1 MVGRLCSTAAR
12 VPCDTWLL
20 HRLSHRVLRIH
31 LNSAA
36 EWIPLQY
43 LLLLVVTLH
52 GLHLDVLGY
61 LQLLFLLNFGL
72 IFLHLYLLLN
82 ARNLVSHAHRV
93 RLHLLAHLERL
104 TGRLGIP
111 RLNHLADVN
120 LRLRQVHQLE
130 VRADLQLLIILI
142 RRWNG

>member
-1 MVGRLCSTAAR
+1 MR
-12 VPCDTWLL
+12 V
-20 HRLSHRVLRIH
+20 H

-72 IFLHLYLLLN
+72 IFLHLHLLLN
-82 ARNLVSHAHRV
+82 ARNLVSHAHGV
-93 RLHLLAHLERL
+93 RLHLIAHLQGTSSRL
-104 TGRLGIP
+104 RIP
-111 RLNHLADVN
+111 RLDHLADTD
-120 LRLRQVHQLE
+120 LLLSRVHHLE
-130 VRADLQLLIILI
+130 VVADLELITSGMRVVCVSLLLQK
-142 RRWNG
+142 RCVVSARVRV